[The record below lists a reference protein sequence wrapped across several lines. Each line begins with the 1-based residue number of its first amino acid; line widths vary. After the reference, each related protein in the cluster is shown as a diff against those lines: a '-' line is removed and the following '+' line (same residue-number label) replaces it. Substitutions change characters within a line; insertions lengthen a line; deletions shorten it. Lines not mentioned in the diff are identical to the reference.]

1 MKINIQGFLL
11 AAMALTPATQG
22 SFLRNTGPQESAM
35 SRQDILAVL
44 TLTPEESAIGQHHS
58 TAAPGIEVPID
69 QNTDSGIFAEIGNM
83 TLSEGRDELSEAV
96 VIQDALRDAYNRI
109 HESTGA
115 YITEVR
121 AVREMVI
128 PDPAFLDGK
137 LSVNNGIQGTTLINN
152 IYGWGCR
159 LCTRGRSS
167 GAPPVAEI
175 LTATTVLH
183 RSSPAQHA
191 SFQDLFCQMLRDQS
205 AAYPQ
210 FTGANE
216 CVVRFTYEA
225 STFTSAASS
234 TE

>member
-1 MKINIQGFLL
+1 MKFNIQGFFL
-11 AAMALTPATQG
+11 AALALAPASQG
-22 SFLRNTGPQESAM
+22 SFLRNQGPQESAM
-35 SRQDILAVL
+35 PRQDMLA
-44 TLTPEESAIGQHHS
+44 TLTPEESPIGHHPQ

-137 LSVNNGIQGTTLINN
+137 LSGNNGIQGTTLINN

-159 LCTRGRSS
+159 LCTRGRS

-175 LTATTVLH
+175 ATATTVLH

-225 STFTSAASS
+225 SAFASAASS

>member
-1 MKINIQGFLL
+1 MKLNVQGFFL
-11 AAMALTPATQG
+11 AAMAMAPATQG
-22 SFLRNTGPQESAM
+22 SFLRNKGPQESAM
-35 SRQDILAVL
+35 THQDTLAVL
-44 TLTPEESAIGQHHS
+44 TLTPEENAIGHHHPTS
-58 TAAPGIEVPID
+58 APGYEVPID
-69 QNTDSGIFAEIGNM
+69 ENTNSGIFAEIGNM

-96 VIQDALRDAYNRI
+96 VIQDALRDAYNHI

-137 LSVNNGIQGTTLINN
+137 LSGNNGIQGTTLINN

-159 LCTRGRSS
+159 LCTHKGGS
-167 GAPPVAEI
+167 GAPPAAEI
-175 LTATTVLH
+175 LSATTVLL
-183 RSSPAQHA
+183 RSSPAQHE
-191 SFQDLFCQMLRDQS
+191 SFQELFCQMLRDQS
-205 AAYPQ
+205 ATFPQ

-225 STFTSAASS
+225 SAFTTGVS